1 MPMFG
6 YKLKLVKESDLYEM
20 DVFEK
25 VVPSLRDQVSQFRTW
40 IHEEVRLN
48 EGFVQQLSIDI
59 EGLGSLT
66 EIYARNKYSSPVNSC
81 LLLDCMNKIRKCG
94 SHIVDVVLMAQQL
107 EATKRM
113 ADAADEAGEEYDS
126 EEFGSGVN
134 QAEKMIGQQMYTLMT
149 SLDQYLRLIQLN
161 IENDVILIGMG
172 TNAIRE
178 REKTYCKNGK
188 KKSEF
193 MYDVGIR
200 FAKLTKEEL
209 LKQEKECNKDEQ

>member
-1 MPMFG
+1 MFG

-48 EGFVQQLSIDI
+48 EGFVHQLSIDI
-59 EGLGSLT
+59 EGIGSLT

-81 LLLDCMNKIRKCG
+81 LLFDCVNKIRKCG
-94 SHIVDVVLMAQQL
+94 GHIVDVVLMAQQL

-126 EEFGSGVN
+126 DEFSSGVN

-161 IENDVILIGMG
+161 IENDVVLIAMG